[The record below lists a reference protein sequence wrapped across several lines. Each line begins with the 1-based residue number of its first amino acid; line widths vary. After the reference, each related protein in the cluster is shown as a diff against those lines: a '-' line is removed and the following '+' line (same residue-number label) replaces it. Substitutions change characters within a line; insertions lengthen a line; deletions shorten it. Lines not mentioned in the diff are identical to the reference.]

1 MSDIIKIN
9 DNVKLHT
16 SGDLDNLP
24 NDSFLYE
31 KSFISYNSNYFKE
44 GFNKNI
50 NVFSELLS
58 SLPGI
63 ERIRQNLDTTLNFEV
78 VISNDAMKALKDKT
92 ASFLNSKKGKDLLAP
107 LIKIKGKKGISHQIA
122 LKQGDLSKVQLDNI
136 LSTSQMLTIQKS
148 LSEISSQIE
157 NLDRKLSDVL
167 LGLNN
172 DRIAHIQSGYNL
184 FLQANASENL
194 KDSLYKIALGQLS
207 LGREQLIYSL
217 KGDIN
222 EFQGKESGIYAMFE
236 QIRNGR
242 DDINKEQ
249 LLKINR
255 IKQSLSFILRSTQL
269 MAVIY
274 QHFDEKY
281 SMMQSVIRLNDVLSI
296 FNEEL
301 EDKFIEWS
309 NDEKN
314 ISEFINQTKTL
325 KHQIKFKVESIIE
338 NPKEFKLD
346 INITDEEKK

>member
-1 MSDIIKIN
+1 
-9 DNVKLHT
+9 
-16 SGDLDNLP
+16 
-24 NDSFLYE
+24 
-31 KSFISYNSNYFKE
+31 
-44 GFNKNI
+44 
-50 NVFSELLS
+50 
-58 SLPGI
+58 
-63 ERIRQNLDTTLNFEV
+63 
-78 VISNDAMKALKDKT
+78 
-92 ASFLNSKKGKDLLAP
+92 
-107 LIKIKGKKGISHQIA
+107 
-122 LKQGDLSKVQLDNI
+122 
-136 LSTSQMLTIQKS
+136 
-148 LSEISSQIE
+148 
-157 NLDRKLSDVL
+157 
-167 LGLNN
+167 
-172 DRIAHIQSGYNL
+172 
-184 FLQANASENL
+184 
-194 KDSLYKIALGQLS
+194 
-207 LGREQLIYSL
+207 
-217 KGDIN
+217 
-222 EFQGKESGIYAMFE
+222 MFE